1 MTGISVGTV
10 CMCMI
15 ALWNKACTVRTV
27 CVTAATVVVTAL
39 NSGCSSRQHRADGFT
54 PQQYHQAL
62 DAIMEADQRYRTA
75 ISWGTTDP
83 DELARLQ
90 ALDDDASMAE
100 YVRRNKEGIELDP
113 DVEQA
118 LWDKQIP
125 LDRAN
130 TKELMRLI
138 DAHGWPT
145 EESAGEG
152 FESPVPVLIH
162 MTMED
167 MEWVLPKLRVEVLAG
182 RMDPGPYAM
191 IYDRKQQH
199 DGVPQLYG
207 KSLAFDSKTRSILPA
222 AIVDIDET
230 NRARAEIG
238 MEPLLEYRITDAK
251 TAAGN

>member
-1 MTGISVGTV
+1 MNSIKILLQSLFV
-10 CMCMI
+10 CSI
-15 ALWNKACTVRTV
+15 QF
-27 CVTAATVVVTAL
+27 
-39 NSGCSSRQHRADGFT
+39 GCASTQSTNQDPDAYRS
-54 PQQYHQAL
+54 AL
-62 DAIMEADQRYRTA
+62 DAILESDQRYRTM

-83 DELARLQ
+83 DELARLE

-113 DVEQA
+113 EVEQE

-125 LDRAN
+125 IDQAN
-130 TKELMRLI
+130 TKELMRLV
-138 DAHGWPT
+138 DQYGWPT
-145 EESAGEG
+145 VETAGVG
-152 FESPVPVLIH
+152 FPSPVPVLIH

-167 MEWVLPKLRVEVLAG
+167 MDWVLPKLRDEVLAG
-182 RMDPGPYAM
+182 RMEPGPYAM

-199 DGVPQLYG
+199 DGEPQLYG
-207 KSLAFDSKTRSILPA
+207 KSQAFDSKTMTVLPP

-238 MEPLLEYRITDAK
+238 MEPLTEYRITDAK